1 MVKKA
6 REEEMKYIHS
16 KNVWA
21 KMSKEEAVKLGYK
34 IVATRWIDTDKGDEQ
49 NPNYRSRLVGKEF
62 NTGPEDGLFASTPPL
77 EALRALI
84 SLATSGAKP
93 KAFMTCDVSRA
104 FFFVRPVQR

>member
-1 MVKKA
+1 MKVKSLMTVTSTTTVGETPEHEEDYDHMNWAWDDANNKALNPTMVKKA

-49 NPNYRSRLVGKEF
+49 NPNYRSRLAGKEF
-62 NTGPEDGLFASTPPL
+62 NT
-77 EALRALI
+77 
-84 SLATSGAKP
+84 
-93 KAFMTCDVSRA
+93 
-104 FFFVRPVQR
+104 